1 MSDPALSEAGG
12 ITVLTLYETRRESER
27 VASIEDA
34 IDRIENSR
42 SPDAVCEKIVTRDDT
57 VVYDSTRNGSI
68 EDWAAEWR
76 LERKR
81 LSASEDVRACPHE
94 SPGCTAED
102 LCLQCTM
109 DRQIE
114 RHSTP
119 GR

>member
-1 MSDPALSEAGG
+1 MSEPALREDGG
-12 ITVLTLYETRRESER
+12 VAVVKLYETDRERER
-27 VASIEDA
+27 VGSIEDA
-34 IDRIENSR
+34 VAVVE
-42 SPDAVCEKIVTRDDT
+42 DARHDDTVCEKIVARDGT
-57 VVYDSTRNGSI
+57 VVYSSDRHGSI

-81 LSASEDVRACPHE
+81 LSESDPVHACPHE
-94 SPGCTAED
+94 NSGCTPED

-114 RHSTP
+114 RHSVD

>member
-1 MSDPALSEAGG
+1 MSEPALSEMGG

-34 IDRIENSR
+34 IERIADSQD
-42 SPDAVCEKIVTRDDT
+42 PDAVCEKIVTRDDA

-76 LERKR
+76 LERER
-81 LSASEDVRACPHE
+81 LSASEDVHACPHE